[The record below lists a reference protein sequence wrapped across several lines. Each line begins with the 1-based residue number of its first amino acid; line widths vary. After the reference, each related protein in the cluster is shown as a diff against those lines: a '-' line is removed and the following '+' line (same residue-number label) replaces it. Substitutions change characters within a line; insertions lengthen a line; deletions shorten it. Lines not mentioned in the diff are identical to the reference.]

1 MAIALRTISV
11 NAAFLQEIKED
22 HHELR
27 QLMHHTAVMFDHAGP
42 VEFEY
47 ARMVEMLVKLRDQLA
62 LHFSLEQAF
71 GYFDDAISVAP
82 HLSRRAEHLRAEHGT
97 LYNELCRVVEAAEK
111 LLYHET
117 PGAGLAHVANA
128 YRAFAQHFHDH
139 EAKESELILAAFD
152 DDLCGGD

>member
-1 MAIALRTISV
+1 MAIALRTISI

-27 QLMHHTAVMFDHAGP
+27 QLMHHVAVMFDHAGP

-47 ARMVEMLVKLRDQLA
+47 ARMVEMLGKLRDQLA

-71 GYFDDAISVAP
+71 GYFDDAISAAP
-82 HLSRRAEHLRAEHGT
+82 HLSRRAEQLRAEHGT
-97 LYNELCRVVEAAEK
+97 LFSELGCVVEAAEK

-117 PGAGLAHVANA
+117 PSAALAHVATS
-128 YRAFAQHFHDH
+128 YLVFDQHFHDH
-139 EAKESELILAAFD
+139 EARESELILAAFD
-152 DDLCGGD
+152 DDLNGGD